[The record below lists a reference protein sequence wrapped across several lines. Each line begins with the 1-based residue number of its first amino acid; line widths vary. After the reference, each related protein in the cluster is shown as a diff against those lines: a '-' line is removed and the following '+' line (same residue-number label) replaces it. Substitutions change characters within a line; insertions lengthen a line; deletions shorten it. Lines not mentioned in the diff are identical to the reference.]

1 VEVVWIYC
9 CLLAW
14 STASTAT
21 HALLCLQPRRTARQE
36 HHRCKSKPFL
46 QKWRRSELPLDMA
59 IDAPAP
65 TTTTTTKRR
74 ISDTTKACFRD
85 KTILITGASSGLGRS
100 LVIQL
105 ARHCG
110 PCQLILTGR
119 NEARLEQVA
128 QECRQATAAAE
139 AEAATVKTIAADLA
153 NPQEVQHLADNVLR
167 ETAHVLIH
175 SAGVSSRDNFVD
187 TCLEVDR
194 QVLQIN
200 FWAGVALAKALVP
213 SMIMAHDNNDNNYSK
228 NNKQKKNGM
237 ILWISGIQGL
247 VGVPQRTSN
256 VASKFAIQGY
266 CESLR
271 GELVSSGVTVHTV
284 SPGYMNTDLSR
295 SAIRG
300 NGMIYGQVDNT
311 TATGACP
318 HEVAVEILNKVAKGK
333 LDFTVAAGFSA
344 TLAVYLR
351 LLCPPLLRA
360 LLVKRFEKGKS
371 NKT

>member
-1 VEVVWIYC
+1 
-9 CLLAW
+9 
-14 STASTAT
+14 
-21 HALLCLQPRRTARQE
+21 
-36 HHRCKSKPFL
+36 
-46 QKWRRSELPLDMA
+46 
-59 IDAPAP
+59 
-65 TTTTTTKRR
+65 
-74 ISDTTKACFRD
+74 
-85 KTILITGASSGLGRS
+85 
-100 LVIQL
+100 
-105 ARHCG
+105 
-110 PCQLILTGR
+110 
-119 NEARLEQVA
+119 LERVA
-128 QECRQATAAAE
+128 KECRQATAAVEA
-139 AEAATVKTIAADLA
+139 AEAAIVKTIAADLA
-153 NPQEVQHLADNVLR
+153 NPEEVQRQADNVLR
-167 ETAHVLIH
+167 ETVHVLIH